1 MGRGQLL
8 FKGDKPKTSKKS
20 SNSSKVKHAPP
31 GTSSSQSMAASSS
44 SVRSPPQHQQLQQQ
58 QQQQQP
64 QLPQIQQGKGKITTS
79 GTVVMGFD
87 TVFEKQLAVGDALL
101 VVIPGQDEEEEM
113 RVITMRLSNTSLN
126 LSSAFSKNLT
136 TPTVFRWIP
145 KPRNAIKE
153 KQQAAAQAQLL
164 QHEQDTH
171 AFGGTYASTQELVFR
186 EKTETGSY
194 RIKREAIVIG
204 NGGAASSSAAQQ
216 QQQPSRGDL
225 LYMRAKKTSDKYC

>member
-8 FKGDKPKTSKKS
+8 FKGEKPKKSKKS
-20 SNSSKVKHAPP
+20 SSSSKVKHAPP
-31 GTSSSQSMAASSS
+31 GTTAAMSSSQPMAASSS
-44 SVRSPPQHQQLQQQ
+44 SARTPPQQQ
-58 QQQQQP
+58 QQQQQA

-101 VVIPGQDEEEEM
+101 VVIPGQDDEEEM

-145 KPRNAIKE
+145 KPRNAVKE

-194 RIKREAIVIG
+194 RIKREAISIG
-204 NGGAASSSAAQQ
+204 GGASSAAQP
-216 QQQPSRGDL
+216 QQPSRGDL